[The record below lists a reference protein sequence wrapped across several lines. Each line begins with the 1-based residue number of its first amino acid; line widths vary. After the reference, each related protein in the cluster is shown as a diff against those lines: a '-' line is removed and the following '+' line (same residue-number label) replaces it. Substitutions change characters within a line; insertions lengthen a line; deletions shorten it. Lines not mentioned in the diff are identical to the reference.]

1 MNPVDDFVTNF
12 LANYKR
18 ADSNQEGVSEET
30 KDSVT
35 FE

>member
-1 MNPVDDFVTNF
+1 MNPVEDFATNF

-18 ADSNQEGVSEET
+18 ADANSEGVSEET